1 MIILFFTCIDQ
12 SKVTPEVQLI
22 TYGKSAMI
30 TCNHST
36 PLSWIFQDQFSAGT
50 GFNNSIIISPVRIR
64 EEGRYECV
72 QYDHDNNYTAVAIS
86 LLLVKSKYFL
96 HMH

>member
-1 MIILFFTCIDQ
+1 MLFFTCIDQ
-12 SKVTPEVQLI
+12 SKAIPEVQLI

-36 PLSWIFQDQFSAGT
+36 PLGWIFQDQFSAGT
-50 GFNNSIIISPVRIR
+50 GFNNSIIISPVSIR
-64 EEGRYECV
+64 EEGIYECV
-72 QYDHDNNYTAVAIS
+72 HYHHEKSYTAVAAS
-86 LLLVKSKYFL
+86 LLLVKSKYFT